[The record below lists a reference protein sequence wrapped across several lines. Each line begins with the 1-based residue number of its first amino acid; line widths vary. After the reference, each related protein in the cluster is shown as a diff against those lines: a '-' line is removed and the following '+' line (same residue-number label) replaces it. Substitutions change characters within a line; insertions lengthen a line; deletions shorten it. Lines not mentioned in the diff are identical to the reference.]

1 MSVRRSKRLLVSAV
15 AIGAVMATGM
25 SAPATAEKGP
35 GGLELGAMAGVPV
48 AFTSSQEPMRDLIP
62 GGLPWVIG
70 PAKAEVKASG
80 KVEVKFRDLLFAPG
94 TGPAGTNTIPVMKVV
109 VSCVTDGGGVVN
121 VSTPT
126 FPVTTGA
133 GAGDGSVETTVA
145 LPETCLA
152 PLVFVT
158 TTTNRW
164 LAVGAL

>member
-1 MSVRRSKRLLVSAV
+1 MSIRRSKSVLVCAG
-15 AIGAVMATGM
+15 AIAAVMAMGI

-35 GGLELGAMAGVPV
+35 GGLELGAMAGVPS
-48 AFTSSQEPMRDLIP
+48 AFTSSQEQMRDLLP

-70 PAKAEVKASG
+70 PAKAEVTTSG
-80 KVEVKFRDLLFAPG
+80 KVEVKFQDLLFAPG
-94 TGPAGTNTIPVMKVV
+94 TAPAGTNTIPVMKVI
-109 VSCVTDGGGVVN
+109 VSCVTDGGDVVN

-126 FPVTTGA
+126 FPVTTGV
-133 GAGDGSVETTVA
+133 GAGDGSVEATVS

-152 PLVFVT
+152 PVVFVT

>member
-1 MSVRRSKRLLVSAV
+1 MSIRRSKSVLVCAG
-15 AIGAVMATGM
+15 AIAAVMAMGI

-35 GGLELGAMAGVPV
+35 GGLELGAMAGVPM
-48 AFTSSQEPMRDLIP
+48 AFTSPPVPMRNLSP

-70 PAKAEVKASG
+70 PAKAEVTASG

-94 TGPAGTNTIPVMKVV
+94 TAPAGTNTIPVMKVI
-109 VSCVTDGGGVVN
+109 VSCVTDGGDVVN

-126 FPVTTGA
+126 FPVTIGV
-133 GAGDGSVETTVA
+133 GAGDGSVEAMVS

-158 TTTNRW
+158 TVGDRW